1 MKKQRK
7 QNHKRLQR
15 KHAKAVARKGRGA
28 VYGASVKMFNK
39 MSRIQARDPKLV
51 AGIGTGVSEVNS
63 PAKQDTVF
71 VEDPTQKLKD
81 KMADADK
88 GTITISQCMKDETKL
103 EKLKP
108 YGNHQTRYHNPPYSE
123 YKDLLFEHFE
133 KIDREQLKLYI
144 DRAYSEWFAQK
155 HK

>member
-63 PAKQDTVF
+63 PAKEDTVF

-88 GTITISQCMKDETKL
+88 GTITIS
-103 EKLKP
+103 
-108 YGNHQTRYHNPPYSE
+108 
-123 YKDLLFEHFE
+123 
-133 KIDREQLKLYI
+133 
-144 DRAYSEWFAQK
+144 
-155 HK
+155 